1 MSTDT
6 SQFAEVLKRYGFVEP
21 ILPEVQMHIRDIKRE
36 QFVQTLK
43 KAGGYSFI
51 FGIIT
56 SVFFAIKKMGVGTT
70 IVKSALLVFA
80 SAVISL
86 TILSSGIYL
95 SYKYITAPEEK
106 TEEKREDVVQSG
118 DAGIDKRIIREKKT
132 RREIPEGVMLLG
144 VQPFVAVNVEG
155 RIALLAADTITEKLV
170 ELRGSSRV
178 INMRRRRREG
188 RKIGLMLLG
197 SVEDLEGTYT
207 VTAKVVSVSDSKIVF
222 YTSEVVHSIDEIPE
236 ACTKIAGRISGII
249 R

>member
-21 ILPEVQMHIRDIKRE
+21 ILPEVQMYIRDIKRE
-36 QFVQTLK
+36 QFIRTLK

-95 SYKYITAPEEK
+95 SFKYITAFEEK
-106 TEEKREDVVQSG
+106 KEEKREDAVQSG

-155 RIALLAADTITEKLV
+155 RIALLAADTIAEKLV

-178 INMRRRRREG
+178 INMRRRREG

-222 YTSEVVHSIDEIPE
+222 YTSEIVHSIDEIPA